1 MGERP
6 PVWRVAAN
14 ILNKHSR
21 TADKWWFPALGLG
34 ELLTAPRRKKL
45 RCCKTFNKASDL
57 EGIDLTQDMDRCRA
71 LVNSVM
77 NFGFSKMRRIS

>member
-14 ILNKHSR
+14 ILNKQSQ
-21 TADKWWFPALGLG
+21 TADKGWFPALWLG
-34 ELLTAPRRKKL
+34 ELLTTLHRKKL
-45 RCCKTFNKASDL
+45 RCCKTFHQASDL
-57 EGIDLTQDMDRCRA
+57 ERIDLTQDMDRRRA

-77 NFGFSKMRRIS
+77 NFGFSKMWRIS